1 MVAGWKLALLQT
13 HGLACPGHL
22 GAHITS
28 LTSIV
33 VCLIHYRDGLAGQ
46 QEALALESHGLGSMS
61 GSDTCSLCNP
71 VLGIEPT
78 SPASPTLGGEFFTPE
93 IHGKPR
99 IRITQA
105 ASVRA

>member
-33 VCLIHYRDGLAGQ
+33 VCLIHYRDGLAGR

-71 VLGIEPT
+71 DPGLPMYLRSKEF
-78 SPASPTLGGEFFTPE
+78 ASQGGRCRRCGFDP
-93 IHGKPR
+93 
-99 IRITQA
+99 
-105 ASVRA
+105 